1 MWHSLCT
8 REATDEQ
15 GSLLSAERHE
25 DLDKNEKKN
34 LKIDPISYAEKWAK
48 AQTDLLKK
56 MAELEAAD
64 KSMQEQIV
72 GMSASLKKLIEL
84 VEKKSPQEAKLL
96 HQLFPEYDRAFKDD
110 VKGRSDKLNVAS
122 T

>member
-1 MWHSLCT
+1 MNKAVYFLQSVMK
-8 REATDEQ
+8 
-15 GSLLSAERHE
+15 

-110 VKGRSDKLNVAS
+110 VKDDVKGRFDKLNVAS
-122 T
+122 TSFKW